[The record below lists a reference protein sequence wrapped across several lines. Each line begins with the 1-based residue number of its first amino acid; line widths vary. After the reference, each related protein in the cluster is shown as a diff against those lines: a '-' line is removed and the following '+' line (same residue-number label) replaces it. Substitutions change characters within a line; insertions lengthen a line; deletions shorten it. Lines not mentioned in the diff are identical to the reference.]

1 MRIFRV
7 HVANEALRL
16 CARRAIKLAILVL
29 NTVTEQKMASVVR
42 WGAGAS

>member
-7 HVANEALRL
+7 HVANVEALRL

-29 NTVTEQKMASVVR
+29 NTVTEQKNGVR
-42 WGAGAS
+42 GAMRS